1 MKRTRKGFTLV
12 ELLIVIAI
20 LGALAAA
27 MSGSSGNATARAKAM
42 SIVSNVEA
50 CKTAAAIFYNDH
62 WDDAQVKVETG
73 DVNMADTTAAAFLG
87 NTADGYDYVPNWSDF
102 TTGAIKFAVDTTT
115 NEGKGRDNRAINVDF
130 TSDAEANNV
139 ADALA
144 KIKGYSGMSSTT
156 TTTGENPTT
165 STTRKTKFIVN
176 LTNGKIT
183 PTD

>member
-62 WDDAQVKVETG
+62 WDDAQITIGETTT
-73 DVNMADTTAAAFLG
+73 NMNAATATVFLYE
-87 NTADGYDYVPNWSDF
+87 DSPYIPNWADF
-102 TTGAIKFAVDTTT
+102 TTKDGETRSITFTVDATKYGADGKKGQGRDNWAIKVDFANDAEAGNVQAALAKVKGYSAVDT
-115 NEGKGRDNRAINVDF
+115 GK
-130 TSDAEANNV
+130 TSF
-139 ADALA
+139 
-144 KIKGYSGMSSTT
+144 Y
-156 TTTGENPTT
+156 
-165 STTRKTKFIVN
+165 VN
-176 LTNGKIT
+176 LTSGKVT
-183 PTD
+183 VD